1 MIWREKRVLLLIL
14 AALLIGNVVFFLTYR
29 VQYQSRLD
37 DMDQRLAQ
45 AEGQLETTRRA
56 RAAADAQVQAYKKVE
71 RDIAAVFDDHWST
84 RPRRLTLLITEIKRL
99 ADASNAIP
107 QTYTFGADEE
117 LKAATVAAGQRGGR
131 QVAIGANEV
140 SISYSVDA
148 SYDQIRRLINLL
160 ELSNQ
165 FVIIEGLSLS
175 AGNENQLTL
184 TLKLK
189 TVFRDEQAPV
199 AANRL

>member
-14 AALLIGNVVFFLTYR
+14 AALLLGNVVFFLTYR

-37 DMDQRLAQ
+37 EMDQRLAQ

-56 RAAADAQVQAYKKVE
+56 RAAADAQLQAYKKVE

-84 RPRRLTLLITEIKRL
+84 RPRRLTLLIGELKRL

-117 LKAATVAAGQRGGR
+117 LKTQTVSTGGRGGR

-148 SYDQIRRLINLL
+148 SYDQIRRMINLL

-165 FVIIEGLSLS
+165 FVIIDGVSLS
-175 AGNENQLTL
+175 ASDENKLTL

-199 AANRL
+199 ATNRL

>member
-1 MIWREKRVLLLIL
+1 MIWREKRILLLIL

-37 DMDQRLAQ
+37 EMDQRLEQ
-45 AEGQLETTRRA
+45 AEGQLASTRRG
-56 RAAADAQVQAYKKVE
+56 RAEADAQLQSYKKVE
-71 RDIAAVFDDHWST
+71 RDITAVFDDHWST
-84 RPRRLTLLITEIKRL
+84 RPRRLTLLIAELKRL

-107 QTYTFGADEE
+107 KTYSFGEDKE
-117 LKAATVAAGQRGGR
+117 LKASVATGGKRGR
-131 QVAIGANEV
+131 EVAIGANEV

-148 SYDQIRRLINLL
+148 SYDQVRRMINLL

-165 FVIIEGLSLS
+165 FVIIEGVSLS
-175 AGNENQLTL
+175 SADQNKLNL